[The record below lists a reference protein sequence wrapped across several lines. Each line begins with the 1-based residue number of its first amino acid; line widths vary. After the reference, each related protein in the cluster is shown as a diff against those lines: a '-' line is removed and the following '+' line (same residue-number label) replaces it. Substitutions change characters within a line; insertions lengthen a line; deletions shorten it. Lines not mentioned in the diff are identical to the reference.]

1 MKLGTSL
8 AIGAVVTVGSLFGIA
23 ALASSREPPPL
34 PPAPPAQRTA
44 VFEQLKGLM
53 SLIRGNVPPNQFL
66 AARTDQIID
75 YISRRN
81 AAKIYPA
88 VTKGDLETLY
98 EIARSRT

>member
-8 AIGAVVTVGSLFGIA
+8 AIGAVIAVGSLVGLA
-23 ALASSREPPPL
+23 ALASSQEPPPL
-34 PPAPPAQRTA
+34 PPAPPDQRAA

-53 SLIRGNVPPNQFL
+53 TLIRGNVPPNQFL
-66 AARTDQIID
+66 AARTDEIID

-88 VTKGDLETLY
+88 VTKDELETLY
-98 EIARSRT
+98 GIARSRT